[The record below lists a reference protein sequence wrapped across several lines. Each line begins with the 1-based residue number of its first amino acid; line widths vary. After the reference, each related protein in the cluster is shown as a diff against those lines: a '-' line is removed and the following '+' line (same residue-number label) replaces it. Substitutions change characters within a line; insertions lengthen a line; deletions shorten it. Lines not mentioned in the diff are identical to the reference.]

1 MSLRTAPWFVADFDS
16 TSAMVR
22 ASARFLHGEDFP
34 GLGLS
39 RRLEPLAI
47 AVNYLPKRVRRFIY
61 MEHALIDTDLAAGQ
75 GEGIGLF
82 ALEHDHLPI
91 VRILAGSLEQV
102 AGHAVRGFLGR
113 RIVAGWR
120 LAADTLPALGAHLL
134 HLSSE
139 TRSNPRP
146 FSSEPA
152 QPLAR
157 RPLSASASP
166 AAAHGADARHCRPS
180 PPGWTKASTPHERRT
195 GGGVPARRSRR

>member
-75 GEGIGLF
+75 GEGVGLF

-134 HLSSE
+134 HLLLGDE
-139 TRSNPRP
+139 I
-146 FSSEPA
+146 EPKTV
-152 QPLAR
+152 LVRAR
-157 RPLSASASP
+157 
-166 AAAHGADARHCRPS
+166 AAAGEEATQRQRVA
-180 PPGWTKASTPHERRT
+180 
-195 GGGVPARRSRR
+195 GGGSRRGCSTLPPLTSRMDQGLDSS

>member
-120 LAADTLPALGAHLL
+120 LAADALPALGAHLL
-134 HLSSE
+134 HLLLRDE
-139 TRSNPRP
+139 IDPKTVLVR
-146 FSSEPA
+146 
-152 QPLAR
+152 AR
-157 RPLSASASP
+157 AAACEQATQRQRRENASP
-166 AAAHGADARHCRPS
+166 AADHDADARHCRPHLVD
-180 PPGWTKASTPHERRT
+180 GRCLDT
-195 GGGVPARRSRR
+195 